1 MLKENIYVWVDEL
14 GEAEFDSVHRLVKE
28 YFKLWLNY
36 KINNF
41 ANISYRGHELKIKD
55 DKGYT
60 DAIEIKEDLCRQ
72 IKIIHSKDGE

>member
-36 KINNF
+36 KIDNF
-41 ANISYRGHELKIKD
+41 KDIIYRGYEL
-55 DKGYT
+55 
-60 DAIEIKEDLCRQ
+60 
-72 IKIIHSKDGE
+72 IIHLPKHIYFLLTF

>member
-1 MLKENIYVWVDEL
+1 MLKENIYVWVEEL
-14 GEAEFDSVHRLVKE
+14 GEREFESIHDLVKE
-28 YFKLWLNY
+28 YFRLWLKY

-41 ANISYRGHELKIKD
+41 GSIHYRGYELKIKD

-72 IKIIHSKDGE
+72 IQEIHNKDGK

>member
-28 YFKLWLNY
+28 YFRLWLKY

-41 ANISYRGHELKIKD
+41 GSISYRGYVLKIKD

-60 DAIEIKEDLCRQ
+60 DAIEIEEHLCRQ
-72 IKIIHSKDGE
+72 IQEINNKDGE